1 MREQNDRPLKYM
13 SIATDLL
20 TRIEKGEWSSGR
32 QLPSTMAL
40 AKEYGVA
47 LMTVRQALGILA
59 QRGVVE
65 PRQGAGTFVAG
76 DRARESGLG
85 RTTAVLITEDDEA
98 LSAATAAALRELGF
112 DVDVA
117 ANGGQALL
125 RLEARD
131 DYDAIVLDLKLPDT
145 DGFEIIEYIKANRPA
160 LRVIVASGYIDGDD
174 VLRAAERWPLMM
186 LRKPYAASDLVERLN
201 ALFAGSGTTSRVTA

>member
-20 TRIEKGEWSSGR
+20 ARIEKGEWPSGR

-76 DRARESGLG
+76 DRTREIA

-98 LSAATAAALRELGF
+98 LSAATAAALRESGF

-117 ANGGQALL
+117 TNGGQALL
-125 RLEARD
+125 CLEARD

-201 ALFAGSGTTSRVTA
+201 ALFAAGGTTSRVTA

>member
-1 MREQNDRPLKYM
+1 MRAQRWLRSAWELPTRSPLEAPTGRPLRRLGERCFHFSRKVSRIPRGFLLRTQRCMREQNDRPLKYM

-20 TRIEKGEWSSGR
+20 ARIEKGEWSSGR

-76 DRARESGLG
+76 ERARDGAPR
-85 RTTAVLITEDDEA
+85 RTPAVLITEDDEA
-98 LSAATAAALRELGF
+98 LCAAAAAALRESGF
-112 DVDVA
+112 DVDIA

-125 RLEARD
+125 RLE
-131 DYDAIVLDLKLPDT
+131 
-145 DGFEIIEYIKANRPA
+145 
-160 LRVIVASGYIDGDD
+160 
-174 VLRAAERWPLMM
+174 
-186 LRKPYAASDLVERLN
+186 
-201 ALFAGSGTTSRVTA
+201 

>member
-1 MREQNDRPLKYM
+1 MREHNDRPLKYL

-20 TRIEKGEWSSGR
+20 ARIDKGEWPPGR

-40 AKEYGVA
+40 AKEYSVA

-76 DRARESGLG
+76 DRARNG
-85 RTTAVLITEDDEA
+85 RVVRTPAVLITEDDEA
-98 LSAATAAALRELGF
+98 LCEATASALRDAGF

-117 ANGGQALL
+117 TNGGEALL
-125 RLEARD
+125 RLEARE
-131 DYDAIVLDLKLPDT
+131 DYDAIVLDMKLPDT
-145 DGFEIIEYIKANRPA
+145 DGIEIIEYIKANRPA

-186 LRKPYAASDLVERLN
+186 LRKPYSADDLIERLN
-201 ALFAGSGTTSRVTA
+201 ALIGGGSATSQATA

>member
-1 MREQNDRPLKYM
+1 M
-13 SIATDLL
+13 
-20 TRIEKGEWSSGR
+20 
-32 QLPSTMAL
+32 PSTMAL

-76 DRARESGLG
+76 DRAREATPP
-85 RTTAVLITEDDEA
+85 RTLAVLITEDDEA
-98 LSAATAAALRELGF
+98 LCALTAAALRESGF

-117 ANGGQALL
+117 ANGGEALL
-125 RLEARD
+125 RLEARE

-145 DGFEIIEYIKANRPA
+145 DGFEIIDYIKANRPA
-160 LRVIVASGYIDGDD
+160 LRVIVASGYIDGED

-201 ALFAGSGTTSRVTA
+201 ALFGNAVATSRVTA

>member
-1 MREQNDRPLKYM
+1 MREQSDRPLKYM

-20 TRIEKGEWSSGR
+20 ARIDKGEWSSGR

-76 DRARESGLG
+76 DRARDARSS
-85 RTTAVLITEDDEA
+85 RTLAVLITEDDEA
-98 LSAATAAALRELGF
+98 LCALTAAALRESGF

-125 RLEARD
+125 RLEARE

-145 DGFEIIEYIKANRPA
+145 DGFEIIDYIKANRPA
-160 LRVIVASGYIDGDD
+160 LRVIVASGYIDGED

-186 LRKPYAASDLVERLN
+186 LRKPYSASDLVERLN
-201 ALFAGSGTTSRVTA
+201 ALFGNSVATSRVTA

>member
-13 SIATDLL
+13 TIATDLL
-20 TRIEKGEWSSGR
+20 ARIEKGEWSSGR

-76 DRARESGLG
+76 DRTREGALA
-85 RTTAVLITEDDEA
+85 RTTAVLITEDDES
-98 LSAATAAALRELGF
+98 LCAATAAALRESGF
-112 DVDVA
+112 DVDIA
-117 ANGGQALL
+117 SNGGQALL

-201 ALFAGSGTTSRVTA
+201 ALFAGSATTSRATA

>member
-1 MREQNDRPLKYM
+1 MREHNDRPLKYM

-20 TRIEKGEWSSGR
+20 ARIDKGEWSSGR

-76 DRARESGLG
+76 DRTRDGGSAR
-85 RTTAVLITEDDEA
+85 TFAVLITEDDEA
-98 LSAATAAALRELGF
+98 LCAATAAALRESGF

-117 ANGGQALL
+117 ANGGQALFQ
-125 RLEARD
+125 LEARE

-201 ALFAGSGTTSRVTA
+201 ALFGSGAASPRVTA

>member
-1 MREQNDRPLKYM
+1 MREQSDRPLKYM

-20 TRIEKGEWSSGR
+20 ARIDKGEWSSGR

-65 PRQGAGTFVAG
+65 PRQGAGTFVA
-76 DRARESGLG
+76 DDKARRATPS
-85 RTTAVLITEDDEA
+85 RTLAVLITEDDETLCA
-98 LSAATAAALRELGF
+98 LTAAALRDSGF
-112 DVDVA
+112 DVDIA
-117 ANGGQALL
+117 ATGGQALL
-125 RLEARD
+125 RLEARE

-145 DGFEIIEYIKANRPA
+145 DGFEIIDYIKANRPA
-160 LRVIVASGYIDGDD
+160 LRVIVASGYIDGED

-186 LRKPYAASDLVERLN
+186 LRKPYSASDLVERLN
-201 ALFAGSGTTSRVTA
+201 ALFGNNIAASRVTA